1 MYRSFINVVFI
12 YFVGDDSIETE
23 MKLLLRYPGIQVEFM
38 LAYATSTLQFLLWFD
53 QNCLMFPPLT
63 AESALVRVGRCH
75 SHS

>member
-53 QNCLMFPPLT
+53 QN
-63 AESALVRVGRCH
+63 
-75 SHS
+75 